1 MTAALAI
8 TVSLIAVLYASV
20 GHAGATGYIAAMSLC
35 GLDPGVI
42 RPTAL
47 VLNGIVATIGT
58 VQFCRAGHFSARL
71 FVPLV
76 LASVPCAIL
85 GGMLDMPSTV
95 LEAVLGS
102 VLLVSAVRVFWHR
115 PTDRVEDVAPPNAVG
130 FATEHATQPK
140 APHRTSP
147 IAHACVGGAIGLLS
161 GLTGVGGGVFL
172 TPVLLALDVAPVK
185 TVAAVTAPFI
195 LVNSLGGLAG
205 GLLAGRAMPP
215 VSPVVIT
222 AAVVGGLVGSH
233 LGAFRLPGRTL
244 RILMACVLTLASLKM
259 LAASI
264 GLERIGRIQQFI
276 HPRANALGHAWHVGR
291 LVAVSAWVLGM
302 HAVNAQSPKEWLVQH
317 LCPATGPAKAA
328 QMANVCRS
336 PIACLAARGSRS
348 AFALSTPAIEWRR
361 APGQRFGSMWWA

>member
-1 MTAALAI
+1 
-8 TVSLIAVLYASV
+8 
-20 GHAGATGYIAAMSLC
+20 
-35 GLDPGVI
+35 
-42 RPTAL
+42 
-47 VLNGIVATIGT
+47 
-58 VQFCRAGHFSARL
+58 
-71 FVPLV
+71 
-76 LASVPCAIL
+76 
-85 GGMLDMPSTV
+85 
-95 LEAVLGS
+95 
-102 VLLVSAVRVFWHR
+102 
-115 PTDRVEDVAPPNAVG
+115 
-130 FATEHATQPK
+130 
-140 APHRTSP
+140 
-147 IAHACVGGAIGLLS
+147 
-161 GLTGVGGGVFL
+161 VFL

-302 HAVNAQSPKEWLVQH
+302 HAVNAQSPKEWLVQ
-317 LCPATGPAKAA
+317 
-328 QMANVCRS
+328 
-336 PIACLAARGSRS
+336 
-348 AFALSTPAIEWRR
+348 RR
-361 APGQRFGSMWWA
+361 ALRPGRPKRPRWPLFVVHQ